1 MRGRL
6 GDWLDDRSGYRALV
20 HRALGEPVTGG
31 ARWAYV
37 FGSAMAMIFVI
48 QIATGLLLALFYSPS
63 SQEAWG
69 SVYFLQTQISL
80 GWFVRGLHHWGSSAM
95 VVLLIAHILQVFSFG
110 AYRAPRE
117 LGWWTGLALLFI
129 TLGFSLTGYL
139 LPWDQKGFW
148 ATRVVTAITG
158 TLPLVGGWLKGVML
172 GGNDFG
178 NLTITR
184 FFGFHVFIL
193 PALLMMFLVV
203 HIVLFR
209 RHGVT
214 PRWDRK
220 PADLAATTEPFWPR
234 QLTLDMVFGGGV
246 VAVLVWLS
254 IRHHGA
260 PLDAPADPASNYV
273 ARPEWYFLWLFEM
286 LKVLPGRFEGIGI
299 MAFVLIGMIFLA
311 ALPIADR
318 ARTRSPRDRWP
329 HFMIAAALL
338 SVVVGLTARSLIADA
353 RDPAVQKQR
362 EQADAAA
369 QRAFALADKGIPPG
383 GPDELYLNDPRERG
397 KRLFVSQCQTC
408 HSYGGKGGGN
418 APDMKGFMTRAWVR
432 GAIDDPT
439 RPEYF
444 GHSKVEGMEKTD
456 ATPAELDVLTDYTLS
471 LGGLAPEP
479 KTGADVYE
487 DKGCQTCHARAGEDP
502 RTGLSLTG
510 YGTRP
515 WIAHMIR
522 RPDTPENYGALNRMT
537 VFEGKLTDAQI
548 DDVITFLLSPPGAE
562 H

>member
-1 MRGRL
+1 MGRFA
-6 GDWLDDRSGYRALV
+6 DWLDNRSGYRAFV
-20 HRALGEPVTGG
+20 HHALDEPVNGG

-37 FGSAMAMIFVI
+37 FGSALATVFIL
-48 QIATGLLLALFYSPS
+48 QIVTGLLMALFYSPS
-63 SQEAWG
+63 AQEAWG

-95 VVLLIAHILQVFSFG
+95 VVLLIVHLLQVFTFG

-117 LGWWTGLALLFI
+117 LGWWTGLALFFV

-158 TLPLVGGWLKGVML
+158 SLPWMGGWLKRLML

-193 PALLMMFLVV
+193 PALLMVFLVV

-220 PADLAATTEPFWPR
+220 PQELSATTEPFWPR
-234 QLTLDMVFGGGV
+234 QLTLDVVFASGV
-246 VAVLVWLS
+246 VAVLVWLTVH
-254 IRHHGA
+254 HHGA
-260 PLDAPADPASNYV
+260 PLEAPADPASNYV

-286 LKVLPGRFEGIGI
+286 LKVLPGEFEGIGI
-299 MAFVLIGMIFLA
+299 LAFVLFGAAFLF
-311 ALPIADR
+311 ALPLADR

-329 HFMIAAALL
+329 HFVVAAALL
-338 SVVVGLTARSLIADA
+338 TVVVGLTARSMIIDA
-353 RDPAVQKQR
+353 GDPDIQKQR
-362 EQADAAA
+362 EHADAAA
-369 QRAFALADKGIPPG
+369 QRAFALAKQGIPPG
-383 GPDELYLNDPRERG
+383 GPDELYLNDPLERG
-397 KRLFVSQCQTC
+397 KRLFVSKCQTC
-408 HSYGGKGGGN
+408 HSYGGTGGGN
-418 APDMKGFMTRAWVR
+418 APDMKGFMTRDWVR
-432 GAIDDPT
+432 GVIADPT

-444 GHSKVEGMEKTD
+444 GGSKVEGMEKAD
-456 ATPAELDVLTDYTLS
+456 ATAAELDVLTDYTLS
-471 LGGLAPEP
+471 LGGFAPEP
-479 KTGADVYE
+479 KTGGDLFE
-487 DKGCQTCHARAGEDP
+487 DKGCQTCHARADENP

-548 DDVITFLLSPPGAE
+548 DDVITFLLTLPGAE